1 MTSEELPLMLERGV
15 TVIAGGIDEGIG
27 EATLHSIAR
36 APVLRSQSIANAV
49 ASLLAAS
56 TQLLLFFVAALGLAI
71 VVTGLYIGLNDVVK
85 G

>member
-1 MTSEELPLMLERGV
+1 MMLERGV
-15 TVIAGGIDEGIG
+15 TVIAGCIDEGIG
-27 EATLHSIAR
+27 EATLHSTAR
-36 APVLRSQSIANAV
+36 APVLRSQSIANTV